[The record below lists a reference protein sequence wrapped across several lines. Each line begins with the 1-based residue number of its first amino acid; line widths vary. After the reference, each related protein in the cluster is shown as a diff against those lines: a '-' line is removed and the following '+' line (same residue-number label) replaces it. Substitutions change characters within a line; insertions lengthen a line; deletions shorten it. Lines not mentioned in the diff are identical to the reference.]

1 MYTLNKL
8 LRIFYILWTNE
19 LIFALCLKVTRCFK
33 WIVFKYYIYI
43 FLGEQYNLTGSS
55 EFAVLGEAFT
65 WTCDMYVPPGES
77 LNAVSF
83 YRNQAVCAV
92 IGHKDKKCLYQ
103 SYNSRYIYRCQ
114 SEYVY
119 TLTIPAQNMTILEQG
134 SMWICR
140 YVVDS
145 SYRSTDVILKIA
157 SKIYIIHM
165 HENKVIFCHLV

>member
-1 MYTLNKL
+1 MKRNTFFYSL
-8 LRIFYILWTNE
+8 LQLSFLVLIL
-19 LIFALCLKVTRCFK
+19 K
-33 WIVFKYYIYI
+33 
-43 FLGEQYNLTGSS
+43 GEQYNLTGSS

-83 YRNQAVCAV
+83 YRNQALCAV

-103 SYNSRYIYRCQ
+103 SENSRYIYRCQ

-145 SYRSTDVILKIA
+145 SYRSTDVILKILMFI
-157 SKIYIIHM
+157 KFY
-165 HENKVIFCHLV
+165 

>member
-1 MYTLNKL
+1 M
-8 LRIFYILWTNE
+8 
-19 LIFALCLKVTRCFK
+19 
-33 WIVFKYYIYI
+33 
-43 FLGEQYNLTGSS
+43 
-55 EFAVLGEAFT
+55 LGEAFT

-77 LNAVSF
+77 VNAVSF

-103 SYNSRYIYRCQ
+103 SENSNYIYRCQ

-119 TLTIPAQNMTILEQG
+119 TLTIPAQNMTILELG